1 MSVQTLEQR
10 LAALRDLRRRV
21 DAEVRQV
28 KAAIADQKPPS
39 KRRRSRNVIPDCGT
53 ESAYQRHHHF
63 GEIADE
69 ACLAAHA
76 EHERARAA
84 SRRERKAS

>member
-10 LAALRDLRRRV
+10 LLALRELRRRV

-28 KAAIADQKPPS
+28 KAAIADQKPPG
-39 KRRRSRNVIPDCGT
+39 KRRRSRNVIPECGT
-53 ESAYQRHHHF
+53 ESAYQRHHHY
-63 GEIADE
+63 GELADA
-69 ACLAAHA
+69 ACLAAHR

-84 SRRERKAS
+84 ERRERRAS